1 MAHIFAG
8 LFMAAVGIW
17 GIFEEYYYVADFIK
31 GGGPLFLMA
40 GGVLATLAGCVAKK
54 KQEEEHE

>member
-40 GGVLATLAGCVAKK
+40 AGVLATLAGCVAQK
-54 KQEEEHE
+54 KQEGEHE